1 MFMSKTF
8 VVATGELLCSL
19 CLLYSPTNVE
29 YILYNGYVPSGCR
42 YQFNPRSFGA
52 VSQLRLISTKDLNVN
67 VSVSNANTI
76 IQAYSSWN
84 SLSNV
89 HEYHKERVRTF
100 PLVLLGYFLSEAD
113 LFGFTFSF
121 KGVIS
126 SFSLDLR
133 LLLHTGSIS
142 PS

>member
-1 MFMSKTF
+1 MSKAPAGDLLYLF
-8 VVATGELLCSL
+8 LLC
-19 CLLYSPTNVE
+19 SPTNVE
-29 YILYNGYVPSGCR
+29 FILYNGYVPLGCR

-52 VSQLRLISTKDLNVN
+52 VSQLRLTATKDLNVN

-100 PLVLLGYFLSEAD
+100 PLILLCHL
-113 LFGFTFSF
+113 LCH
-121 KGVIS
+121 
-126 SFSLDLR
+126 FSL
-133 LLLHTGSIS
+133 S
-142 PS
+142 